1 MYQIHPQTNKVL
13 LFITLIA
20 IGFASYGQ
28 APSLLNYQAI
38 ARNTNGYSLPN
49 QAMNIRIS
57 IIDNSPSG
65 NLLYSEIRA
74 VKTNLVGLFSLI
86 IGSTG
91 AISYKGN
98 IGNINWAS
106 GDKYLHVEIDPT
118 VENGR
123 NVGNDPTA
131 INDFL
136 DMGIVKLVSV
146 PYALLASSAVSAATV
161 TTNANL
167 TGAVTSLGNFTS
179 IAPSPN
185 LEGLPT
191 APTADLETST
201 TQIATTE
208 FVHAAVTKHLVGF
221 TGQIG
226 AQGLTGLTGAIGATG
241 IQGLTGATGI
251 KGADG
256 ARGIQGLTGAK
267 GLTGATGVKGADG
280 ARGIQGLTGATGVKG
295 ADGARGIQGLTG
307 VQGID
312 GVNGIQ
318 GLTGATGL
326 TGSNGVKGIDG
337 VTGIQGLTGLT
348 GASGVKGDD
357 GPTGI
362 QGLTG
367 ATGLTGSTGVQGVDG
382 VTGIQGLT
390 GLTGASGVKGDDGA
404 TGIQGLTGATGLTG
418 SNGVQGIDGATG
430 IQGLTGATG
439 LTGSNGVQGNDGV
452 TGIQGLTGATG
463 LTGSNGEQGIDGA
476 TGTQGLTGATG
487 LTGSNGV
494 QGNVGVTGLQGLT
507 GLTGTS
513 GVKGDDGPTGIQGL
527 IGATGLTGSN
537 GVKGIDGVTGIQG
550 LTGLTGASGVKGDDG
565 ATGIQGLAGADF
577 KFPITAG
584 DTSQYWRWDKTWQT
598 INSTVVGLG
607 NVNNTSDLDKP
618 ISTATLDYILKNT
631 DRYNVIS
638 SGSEISTSSSS
649 DVIVNGMTLT
659 TPNPGTYLVNFN
671 SQYTLEPS
679 NRTAQAIAELTAA
692 FNYLMAKPIT
702 NSTHALVYGAGETL
716 TPGVYYN
723 AGAVT
728 ASGSITLDAGGN
740 PNAQFIFQFGAAFST
755 GTSFN
760 VTLTN
765 GASAC
770 NVFWVAEGAIAFG
783 ASTIMKGFIFSNN
796 GAVTIGSMSNVE
808 GNIFSSGGTIGLDES
823 TITRL
828 AGCSNNFG
836 SINNFAVFSKSGN
849 ISNVGATNIT
859 GDISTNSGNITG
871 FGSATINGSI
881 YPSGMSNAT
890 ASFSVYQNGIQIPFS
905 SRRRSSSNKLGEISL
920 QAIATVGSSENID
933 IRWNIDSGFIKL
945 QNRILTLLSVR

>member
-1 MYQIHPQTNKVL
+1 M
-13 LFITLIA
+13 
-20 IGFASYGQ
+20 
-28 APSLLNYQAI
+28 
-38 ARNTNGYSLPN
+38 
-49 QAMNIRIS
+49 
-57 IIDNSPSG
+57 
-65 NLLYSEIRA
+65 
-74 VKTNLVGLFSLI
+74 
-86 IGSTG
+86 
-91 AISYKGN
+91 
-98 IGNINWAS
+98 
-106 GDKYLHVEIDPT
+106 
-118 VENGR
+118 
-123 NVGNDPTA
+123 
-131 INDFL
+131 
-136 DMGIVKLVSV
+136 
-146 PYALLASSAVSAATV
+146 
-161 TTNANL
+161 
-167 TGAVTSLGNFTS
+167 
-179 IAPSPN
+179 
-185 LEGLPT
+185 
-191 APTADLETST
+191 
-201 TQIATTE
+201 
-208 FVHAAVTKHLVGF
+208 
-221 TGQIG
+221 
-226 AQGLTGLTGAIGATG
+226 
-241 IQGLTGATGI
+241 
-251 KGADG
+251 
-256 ARGIQGLTGAK
+256 
-267 GLTGATGVKGADG
+267 
-280 ARGIQGLTGATGVKG
+280 
-295 ADGARGIQGLTG
+295 
-307 VQGID
+307 
-312 GVNGIQ
+312 
-318 GLTGATGL
+318 
-326 TGSNGVKGIDG
+326 
-337 VTGIQGLTGLT
+337 TGLT

-367 ATGLTGSTGVQGVDG
+367 ATGLTGS
-382 VTGIQGLT
+382 
-390 GLTGASGVKGDDGA
+390 
-404 TGIQGLTGATGLTG
+404 
-418 SNGVQGIDGATG
+418 NGVQ
-430 IQGLTGATG
+430 
-439 LTGSNGVQGNDGV
+439 
-452 TGIQGLTGATG
+452 
-463 LTGSNGEQGIDGA
+463 
-476 TGTQGLTGATG
+476 
-487 LTGSNGV
+487 
-494 QGNVGVTGLQGLT
+494 
-507 GLTGTS
+507 
-513 GVKGDDGPTGIQGL
+513 
-527 IGATGLTGSN
+527 
-537 GVKGIDGVTGIQG
+537 GIDGVTGIQG

-565 ATGIQGLAGADF
+565 AIGIQGLAGADF

-598 INSTVVGLG
+598 LNSTVVGLG

-631 DRYNVIS
+631 DRYNAIS
-638 SGSEISTSSSS
+638 SGSEISTSSPS

-702 NSTHALVYGAGETL
+702 NSTHALVYGEGETL
-716 TPGVYYN
+716 APGVYYN

-796 GAVTIGSMSNVE
+796 GAVTIGSMSNVQ
-808 GNIFSSGGTIGLDES
+808 GNIFSSGGTIGLDAS

-890 ASFSVYQNGIQIPFS
+890 ANFSVYQNGIQIPFS

>member
-13 LFITLIA
+13 LFMTLIA

-49 QAMNIRIS
+49 QVMNIRIS

-98 IGNINWAS
+98 IGNINWAT

-123 NVGNDPTA
+123 NVGNDPIA

-146 PYALLASSAVSAATV
+146 PYALLASSAFSAATV

-167 TGAVTSLGNFTS
+167 SGAVTSLGNLTS

-280 ARGIQGLTGATGVKG
+280 ARGIQGLTGAKGLTGATGVKG
-295 ADGARGIQGLTG
+295 ADGARGIQGLTGAKGLTGATGVKGANGARGIQGLTG

-326 TGSNGVKGIDG
+326 TGSNGVQGIDG

-348 GASGVKGDD
+348 GASGVKGDN

-367 ATGLTGSTGVQGVDG
+367 ATGLTGSNGVQGIDG
-382 VTGIQGLT
+382 V
-390 GLTGASGVKGDDGA
+390 

-439 LTGSNGVQGNDGV
+439 LTGSNGVQ
-452 TGIQGLTGATG
+452 
-463 LTGSNGEQGIDGA
+463 
-476 TGTQGLTGATG
+476 
-487 LTGSNGV
+487 
-494 QGNVGVTGLQGLT
+494 
-507 GLTGTS
+507 
-513 GVKGDDGPTGIQGL
+513 
-527 IGATGLTGSN
+527 
-537 GVKGIDGVTGIQG
+537 GIDGVTGIQG

-631 DRYNVIS
+631 DRYNAIS
-638 SGSEISTSSSS
+638 SGSEISTSSPS
-649 DVIVNGMTLT
+649 DVIVDGMTLT

-716 TPGVYYN
+716 APGVYYN

-808 GNIFSSGGTIGLDES
+808 GNIFSSGGTIGLDAS
-823 TITRL
+823 TINRL

-871 FGSATINGSI
+871 FESATINGSI

>member
-280 ARGIQGLTGATGVKG
+280 ARGIQGLTGAKGLTGATGVKGADGARGIQGLTGATGIKGADGARGIQGLTGAKGLTGATGVKGADGARGIQGLTGATGVKG

-367 ATGLTGSTGVQGVDG
+367 ATGLTGSTGVQGV
-382 VTGIQGLT
+382 
-390 GLTGASGVKGDDGA
+390 
-404 TGIQGLTGATGLTG
+404 
-418 SNGVQGIDGATG
+418 
-430 IQGLTGATG
+430 
-439 LTGSNGVQGNDGV
+439 
-452 TGIQGLTGATG
+452 
-463 LTGSNGEQGIDGA
+463 
-476 TGTQGLTGATG
+476 
-487 LTGSNGV
+487 
-494 QGNVGVTGLQGLT
+494 
-507 GLTGTS
+507 
-513 GVKGDDGPTGIQGL
+513 
-527 IGATGLTGSN
+527 
-537 GVKGIDGVTGIQG
+537 DGVTGIQG

>member
-1 MYQIHPQTNKVL
+1 M
-13 LFITLIA
+13 
-20 IGFASYGQ
+20 
-28 APSLLNYQAI
+28 
-38 ARNTNGYSLPN
+38 
-49 QAMNIRIS
+49 
-57 IIDNSPSG
+57 
-65 NLLYSEIRA
+65 
-74 VKTNLVGLFSLI
+74 
-86 IGSTG
+86 TG
-91 AISYKGN
+91 A
-98 IGNINWAS
+98 
-106 GDKYLHVEIDPT
+106 
-118 VENGR
+118 
-123 NVGNDPTA
+123 
-131 INDFL
+131 
-136 DMGIVKLVSV
+136 
-146 PYALLASSAVSAATV
+146 
-161 TTNANL
+161 
-167 TGAVTSLGNFTS
+167 
-179 IAPSPN
+179 
-185 LEGLPT
+185 
-191 APTADLETST
+191 
-201 TQIATTE
+201 
-208 FVHAAVTKHLVGF
+208 
-221 TGQIG
+221 
-226 AQGLTGLTGAIGATG
+226 TGLTGSNGVQGIDGVAG
-241 IQGLTGATGI
+241 IQGLTGATG
-251 KGADG
+251 
-256 ARGIQGLTGAK
+256 LTGSN
-267 GLTGATGVKGADG
+267 
-280 ARGIQGLTGATGVKG
+280 
-295 ADGARGIQGLTG
+295 G
-307 VQGID
+307 VQGND
-312 GVNGIQ
+312 GVTGIQ

-362 QGLTG
+362 QGL
-367 ATGLTGSTGVQGVDG
+367 AGVN
-382 VTGIQGLT
+382 
-390 GLTGASGVKGDDGA
+390 GASGVKGDDGA
-404 TGIQGLTGATGLTG
+404 A
-418 SNGVQGIDGATG
+418 
-430 IQGLTGATG
+430 
-439 LTGSNGVQGNDGV
+439 
-452 TGIQGLTGATG
+452 
-463 LTGSNGEQGIDGA
+463 
-476 TGTQGLTGATG
+476 
-487 LTGSNGV
+487 
-494 QGNVGVTGLQGLT
+494 
-507 GLTGTS
+507 
-513 GVKGDDGPTGIQGL
+513 
-527 IGATGLTGSN
+527 
-537 GVKGIDGVTGIQG
+537 
-550 LTGLTGASGVKGDDG
+550 
-565 ATGIQGLAGADF
+565 GIQGLAGADF

-598 INSTVVGLG
+598 LNSTVVGLG

-631 DRYNVIS
+631 DRYNAIS
-638 SGSEISTSSSS
+638 SGSEISTSSPS
-649 DVIVNGMTLT
+649 DVIVNDMTLT
-659 TPNPGTYLVNFN
+659 TPIPGTYLVNFN

-796 GAVTIGSMSNVE
+796 GAVTIGSMSNVQ
-808 GNIFSSGGTIGLDES
+808 GNIFSSGGTIGLDAS
-823 TITRL
+823 TINRL

>member
-13 LFITLIA
+13 LFIALIA

-49 QAMNIRIS
+49 QVMNIRIS

-74 VKTNLVGLFSLI
+74 IKTNLVGLFSLI

-98 IGNINWAS
+98 IANINWAS

-118 VENGR
+118 VENGLT
-123 NVGNDPTA
+123 VGNDPTA

-146 PYALLASSAVSAATV
+146 PYALLASSAFIAATV

-167 TGAVTSLGNFTS
+167 SGAVTSFGNVTS

-185 LEGLPT
+185 LTGLPT

-241 IQGLTGATGI
+241 MQGLAGATGLAGAIGVKGADGARGADGAKGIQGLTGAKGLTGSTGV

-280 ARGIQGLTGATGVKG
+280 ARGIQGLTGAKGLTGSTGVKG
-295 ADGARGIQGLTG
+295 ADGASGIQGLTG
-307 VQGID
+307 LKGID

-326 TGSNGVKGIDG
+326 TGSNGVKGIDGVNGIQGLTGLTGASGVKGDDGPTGIQGLTGATGLTGSNGVQGIDGANGIQGLTGASGSSGVPGIDGATGIQGLTGATGLTGSNGVQGIDGVAGIQGLTGATGLTGSVGLQGIDG

-367 ATGLTGSTGVQGVDG
+367 ATGLTGS
-382 VTGIQGLT
+382 
-390 GLTGASGVKGDDGA
+390 
-404 TGIQGLTGATGLTG
+404 
-418 SNGVQGIDGATG
+418 NGVQ
-430 IQGLTGATG
+430 
-439 LTGSNGVQGNDGV
+439 
-452 TGIQGLTGATG
+452 
-463 LTGSNGEQGIDGA
+463 
-476 TGTQGLTGATG
+476 
-487 LTGSNGV
+487 
-494 QGNVGVTGLQGLT
+494 
-507 GLTGTS
+507 
-513 GVKGDDGPTGIQGL
+513 
-527 IGATGLTGSN
+527 
-537 GVKGIDGVTGIQG
+537 GIDGVTGIQG

-565 ATGIQGLAGADF
+565 PTGIQGLAGADF

-598 INSTVVGLG
+598 LNSTVVGLG

-631 DRYNVIS
+631 DRYNAIS
-638 SGSEISTSSSS
+638 SGSEISTSSPS

-702 NSTHALVYGAGETL
+702 NSTHALVYGEGEIL
-716 TPGVYYN
+716 APGVYYN

-783 ASTIMKGFIFSNN
+783 ASTTMKGFIFSNN
-796 GAVTIGSMSNVE
+796 GAVTIGSMSNVQ
-808 GNIFSSGGTIGLDES
+808 GNIFSSGGTIGLDAS